1 MIPEKSYIPIF
12 FKDSTTTET
21 NTAVAG
27 AGNDLTNPSVS
38 DDKCTTVVQDLKADG
53 IHNTGDTNNDGKL
66 NPGETFNFKCT
77 TTATLLNGAG
87 TFSVQNTATA
97 TATDTLGNTLTQT
110 DKVTVTA
117 TISVTKP

>member
-1 MIPEKSYIPIF
+1 M
-12 FKDSTTTET
+12 T
-21 NTAVAG
+21 NTAPAG

-38 DDKCTTVVQDLKADG
+38 DDKCTPVVQDLKADG
-53 IHNTGDTNNDGKL
+53 VHNTGDANNDGKL

-77 TTATLLNGAG
+77 TTVTLLSGAG